1 MKKKFDVDKWFDPSK
16 ELKKASELVRF
27 FQIEMCMTKETSRI
41 CALKV
46 VNEILNCPA
55 MNDCEKVKYSDGS
68 YARAYYEIP
77 NKFWSKVKHEI
88 EQL

>member
-1 MKKKFDVDKWFDPSK
+1 MKKKFDVDKWFNPSK
-16 ELKKASELVRF
+16 ELLKASELIRF

-46 VNEILNCPA
+46 VDEILNELDLQ
-55 MNDCEKVKYSDGS
+55 NHLLRDYW
-68 YARAYYEIP
+68 Y
-77 NKFWSKVKHEI
+77 NVKHEI